1 MNKVVVLTTGFSL
14 LALTCASAE
23 IYRCRT
29 PEGKLVM
36 TDQQLKLPAN
46 CQPIDEPTEAG
57 SFNIMPRAKGIA
69 SEGQSAKPVQR
80 TKTST
85 STFASL
91 QDQAQV
97 LVQSYKEASAKR
109 YGSGLAVERRS
120 VIREIAELREQKQE
134 MLGGLT
140 SSGLTRNQQQ
150 SIKDVL
156 EGIPQQ

>member
-14 LALTCASAE
+14 LVLTCASAE

-36 TDQQLKLPAN
+36 TDQQLQLPAN
-46 CQPIDEPTEAG
+46 CRPIDVPAEAG
-57 SFNIMPRAKGIA
+57 SFNVMPSSKGIA
-69 SEGQSAKPVQR
+69 SEGQSAKPVQG
-80 TKTST
+80 TKART
-85 STFASL
+85 STFSSL

-120 VIREIAELREQKQE
+120 SIREIAELRKQKQE

-140 SSGLTRNQQQ
+140 RSGLTRNQQQ
-150 SIKDVL
+150 SIKNIL
-156 EGIPQQ
+156 EGIPEQ